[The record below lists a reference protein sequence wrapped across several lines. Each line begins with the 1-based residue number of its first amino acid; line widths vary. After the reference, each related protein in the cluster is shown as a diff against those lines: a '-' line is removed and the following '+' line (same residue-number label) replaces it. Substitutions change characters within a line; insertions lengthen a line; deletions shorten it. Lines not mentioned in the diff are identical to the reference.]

1 MDGLLAIELLFGDF
15 GLVFETGILFF
26 ELGTYFCVITYSYMH
41 SFMQRL
47 EYL

>member
-15 GLVFETGILFF
+15 GLVFEIGFLFF
-26 ELGTYFCVITYSYMH
+26 ELGTYLCVITYSYMH

>member
-15 GLVFETGILFF
+15 GLVFETGTLFF
-26 ELGTYFCVITYSYMH
+26 ELGTYLCVITYNYMH

-47 EYL
+47 EY